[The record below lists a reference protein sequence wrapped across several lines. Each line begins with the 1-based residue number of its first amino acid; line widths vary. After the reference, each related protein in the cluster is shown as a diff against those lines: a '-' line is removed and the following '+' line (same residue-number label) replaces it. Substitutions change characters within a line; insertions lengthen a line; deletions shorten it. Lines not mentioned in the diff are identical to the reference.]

1 MSPDEDTRNAGLILE
16 VGLTGGIASGKSTVD
31 GMLELL
37 GAQIIDADA
46 LAHDLLR
53 PGRPERDRVVERFG
67 QRVLHQDGSVDR
79 KSLGAIV
86 FADSGARADL
96 NAILHPAV
104 RREEA
109 RLREAFRQAG
119 GGIVITDAA
128 LLVETGRHVDYDRL
142 VVVACDPSLQ
152 VARLLARDPDLHA
165 TQAERRLAAQA
176 PVEEKLAAAD
186 YVIETS
192 GSLSDT
198 EEQAHG
204 VYRHLVE
211 DLELKRRGEPLPPRP
226 RRIEDGE

>member
-1 MSPDEDTRNAGLILE
+1 MSPGEDTRNAGLVLE

-31 GMLELL
+31 GMLEML
-37 GAQIIDADA
+37 GAHIIDADA

-67 QRVLHQDGSVDR
+67 PGVVGPDGAVDR
-79 KSLGAIV
+79 KALGAIV
-86 FADSGARADL
+86 FADAGARADL

-109 RLREAFRQAG
+109 RLQESFRQAG

-152 VARLLARDPDLHA
+152 VARLLARDPGLHA
-165 TQAERRLAAQA
+165 THAERRLAAQA

-192 GSLSDT
+192 GSLNDT
-198 EEQAHG
+198 EAQAHRL
-204 VYRHLVE
+204 YRHLVE
-211 DLELKRRGEPLPPRP
+211 DLEARRRGEPLPPR
-226 RRIEDGE
+226 RRRSEAGE